1 MDALQRLED
10 NFGRLFGLLW
20 ELLIFAK
27 AGNDKAFRTAFM
39 FYLVK

>member
-1 MDALQRLED
+1 MHFRHWKII
-10 NFGRLFGLLW
+10 FGLLFGLLW
-20 ELLIFAK
+20 GLPIFAK